1 MNPLDKIR
9 LGLRDV
15 LPVVLAYFPLA
26 AAFGVLAS
34 ASGMPAH
41 YNFLTS
47 AWIYSGGAQF
57 MLLSLLGD
65 AISPFTIISTLLL
78 VNMRHIMYGTSIG
91 PHVRGWSEPYKWLG
105 AFGLTDEVFAVVS
118 SRLDKNERLSVPYFI
133 TVMLAAYGSWLTGTL
148 AGYGLGTLIP
158 SGMAEILGFA
168 LPALFIALL
177 FGSERSRADWTAAL
191 CGALLA
197 TLAALWNAGGI
208 GIVLGGL
215 LGAAVAM
222 KVRPKK
228 REHS

>member
-1 MNPLDKIR
+1 MHSLDKIR

-15 LPVVLAYFPLA
+15 FPIGLAYFPLA
-26 AAFGVLAS
+26 AAFGVLSS

-78 VNMRHIMYGTSIG
+78 VNMRHMMYGTSIG
-91 PHVRGWSEPYKWLG
+91 PHVKDWSEPYKWLG

-118 SRLDKNERLSVPYFI
+118 SRLDKTERLSVPYFM
-133 TVMLAAYGSWLTGTL
+133 TVMLAAYGSWLAGTL

-158 SGMAEILGFA
+158 AAVAEMLGFA

-177 FGSERSRADWTAAL
+177 FGSERSRADWIAAL

-197 TLAALWNAGGI
+197 TVAALLNAGGI

-222 KVRPKK
+222 KVTSGQRQQG
-228 REHS
+228 